1 MTTRRLYFAIMGVL
15 AGFLIGY
22 FYATHYNR
30 QAPMT
35 AASPAARPGTTA
47 TSLPPDHPPVGPS
60 EAEIAQ
66 SVQAAD
72 QNRTDFQAQMTAGMT
87 LYRAGRLDEALRYF
101 ERANAL
107 KPDDYDALVHLG
119 NVNFDLGDHFLEHN
133 DVAQS
138 NARFAEARR
147 WYERALAKNPNDVNV
162 RTDYGLTFYKRQPRD
177 LDQAIAAYKKSLEID
192 PNHTPTLFNLTV
204 ALIEKGEFDEAD
216 ATLRRLE
223 QVAPAEAAVKNLR
236 QELTRRRGG
245 SAG

>member
-15 AGFLIGY
+15 VGFLIGY

-35 AASPAARPGTTA
+35 TASPAARPGATA
-47 TSLPPDHPPVGPS
+47 TALPADHPPIGPS
-60 EAEIAQ
+60 EAEITQ

-72 QNRTDFQAQMTAGMT
+72 QDRANFQAQMTAAMT
-87 LYRAGRLDEALRYF
+87 LYRAGRLEEALKYF

-107 KPDDYDALVHLG
+107 KPDDYDTLVQLG
-119 NVNFDLGDHFLEHN
+119 NVNFDLGDHFLEHS

-138 NARFAEARR
+138 NARFAEASR

-177 LDQAIAAYKKSLEID
+177 LDRAIAAYKKSLEID
-192 PNHTPTLFNLTV
+192 PKHTPTLFNLTV
-204 ALIEKGEFDEAD
+204 ALMEKGEFDEAD

-236 QELTRRRGG
+236 QELARRRGG
-245 SAG
+245 NAG